1 MTSTKARERTRPRAG
16 KSAPKRRRRRDGPA
30 IAILAALAL
39 AAALGWYLGARHPH
53 PGGGFGLDPNE
64 ANRVALRLARAG
76 DPLAAIPY
84 FRQVVRQAPESFS
97 AHQNL
102 ASALGN
108 GAQQARTHLGKTDNA
123 VRSSVERIAMLRESL
138 AESMAAERLTRR
150 SAERVLALLER
161 GRELE
166 SWGFPIDALAQFRA
180 AQATAPERADVHV
193 AIGRVESELA
203 TGER

>member
-1 MTSTKARERTRPRAG
+1 MTRRKARERARGPRKTAPRPLRRLG
-16 KSAPKRRRRRDGPA
+16 SATLL
-30 IAILAALAL
+30 LAALAL
-39 AAALGWYLGARHPH
+39 GAALWGRFGPRP
-53 PGGGFGLDPNE
+53 PSPTGEFGLDPEE

-84 FRQVVRQAPESFS
+84 FREVLRQAPESFS

-108 GAQQARTHLGKTDNA
+108 GTQQARTHLGKTDNA
-123 VRSSVERIAMLRESL
+123 VRSSVERIAMLRESI
-138 AESMAAERLTRR
+138 AESMAAERLAR
-150 SAERVLALLER
+150 SPAERVLTLLER

-166 SWGFPIDALAQFRA
+166 SWGFPLDALAQFRA
-180 AQATAPERADVHV
+180 AEAAAPERADVV
-193 AIGRVESELA
+193 AAIRRVDSELA